1 MIPISELLNSA
12 RGKEIRS
19 WNQDDGKC
27 EGKEGQ
33 GEALEG
39 KIHLQDLVPGVRD
52 SETEFDTLDIQV
64 YLGMCVK
71 WREGPG
77 GVNLH
82 RDVNVPWE
90 EDTCAPLGDGGG
102 AFIPFPGCGLYP
114 RWRERKKV
122 EAVTMF
128 S

>member
-1 MIPISELLNSA
+1 MRESE
-12 RGKEIRS
+12 E
-19 WNQDDGKC
+19 
-27 EGKEGQ
+27 
-33 GEALEG
+33 
-39 KIHLQDLVPGVRD
+39 
-52 SETEFDTLDIQV
+52 EFDPLDIQV

-71 WREGPG
+71 WREAPG

-90 EDTCAPLGDGGG
+90 EDTCAPSGDGGG

-114 RWRERKKV
+114 RWRVRKKV